1 MDRPIT
7 FRGEFAGDQR
17 VQVERAGS
25 PEPSCLS
32 MKSDH
37 SMDPPIT
44 FRGEFAGDQRVQVE
58 RAGSPEPSCLSMK
71 SDHSMDRP
79 ITFRGDFAGD
89 QRIPQSLQSCSLE
102 ENSSEKLSF
111 TRQLGWFGIE
121 PTCGLY
127 WSDVFQSPEIGGAV
141 YKMSLSQEPDT
152 KGGTLSTKRKRV
164 QVERAGSPVPN
175 CKSTKSDCSMD
186 RPFTFRGVFAGDQR
200 IPQSLQSCSLE
211 ENSSEKLSSLRQL
224 GWFGIEPTCG
234 LNWSDVFQS
243 PEIGGAVY
251 KMSLSEEPDT
261 KGGTLS
267 TKRKR
272 VQVETA
278 GSPVPTCKSMKSDH
292 SMGHPIAFRG
302 EVTGDQ
308 RLQVERAG
316 SPVPSCLSMKSD
328 CSMDR
333 QIKFRGE
340 VTGDQRVLVERAGS
354 PVPSCLSM
362 KSDRS
367 MDRPFTFCG
376 EVTGD
381 QRVQVE
387 RAGSPVPSCLSMKS
401 DRSMDRPFTF
411 RAGVTGDQRVQVER
425 AGSPVPSCLSMKS
438 DRSMDRPFT
447 FTGEITGDQ
456 RVRVE
461 RAGSPEP
468 SCLSMKSGRSMDRPF
483 TFCGKVTG
491 DQSVQVERAGS
502 PVPSCLSM
510 KSDRSMDRPFTFTGE
525 ITGDQRVQVERAGSP
540 VPSCLSMK
548 SDRSMDR
555 PFTFTGEITG
565 DQRLLQSL
573 QSCFLEETSSE
584 KLSFTRQSLLR
595 TLMKLKKDE
604 KLKQFQSHLSQDCP
618 ECFKTLSE
626 DPSVLVKFMKM
637 KELFKSHRI
646 EDYPE
651 YIGREQKDPEALY
664 IVEKLLETCGS
675 ERSLKITL
683 HILRNMKQKDLTDS
697 LERDEQRNGSIKIA
711 QKALKAHLKRKFE
724 CIFEGLA
731 KQSNPT
737 LLNEIYT
744 ELYIT
749 EGGSGGVNN
758 EHEVRQIE
766 TASKRQTTQE
776 TAILCNDIFKPLPG
790 QKKPIRTVLTK
801 GIAGIGKTVSV
812 QKFILDWEEGKA
824 NQDVDFIFTL
834 PFRDLNLKKERAF
847 SLMQLLQHYFPQ
859 LKESQSVEG
868 NEVKVVFIFDG
879 LDECRLPLDFQGN
892 EICCDITES
901 SSVDVLLTNL
911 IKGNLLP
918 SALLWITSRPAAA
931 NQIPPE
937 CVHRVTEVRGFNDP
951 QKEEYFRKR
960 IRDQNQASRIISHIK
975 SSRSLYIM
983 CHIPVFCWISATVLE
998 TLLGE
1003 TEIGDL
1009 PKTLTEMYTH
1019 FLLIQTNV
1027 KNQKYHGTDKTDSKM
1042 MSASDTEIILKLG
1055 RLAFLQ
1061 LEKGNLI
1068 FYEEDLRESGIDVC
1082 EASVY
1087 SGVCTEIFKEE
1098 CGLYQEKVYCFVHL
1112 SIQEYLAALFVF
1124 HSCVNENR
1132 NVLRAEESKS
1142 HSDRVQ
1148 LSELH
1153 RTAVD
1158 QALKSKNGHLD
1169 LFLRFL
1175 LSLSLDSSQILF
1187 GGLLTQTGSRSPV
1200 PDRQTH
1206 TENRLQS
1213 IEETVQYIKE
1223 RIREESSA
1231 ERTINLFHCLSE
1243 LNDNSLVEEIQN
1255 SLRSGKLSDN
1265 KLEPH
1270 QCSALAF
1277 VLLMSEEVLDEFD
1290 SKDYNTSAAGH
1301 QRLVPVVRN
1310 CRKATLNNCNLTEE
1324 SCDIVASALQSSNS
1338 TLRDL
1343 DLSCNNLRDSGV
1355 KLLCAGLMSPNCK
1368 LQRLGL
1374 NSCNLTEQSCDIVAS
1389 ALQSSNSTLRDL
1401 DLSCNNLG
1409 DSGVKLLCA
1418 GLMSPNCKLQRLGLG
1433 WCNLTEGCCDVLAS
1447 VLRSP
1452 HSELRDLELR
1462 DNELQDSGVTA
1473 LSAGLE
1479 DPHCKLQRLGLSG
1492 CRVTQ
1497 RGCDS
1502 LASALCSNPS
1512 HLRELDLRYNHPG
1525 DSGVRAL
1532 SAAKLDTL
1540 TLLVDHGGE
1549 NRTKPGPRKYGC
1561 QLSLDPN
1568 TAHRE
1573 LSLSERNRR
1582 VTHTQGREQ
1591 PCPDHPERFEHW
1603 EQVVCRES
1611 ICERCYW
1618 EAEFSVSERVGGIFI
1633 AVTDKG
1639 ISRKG
1644 RDSDCVFGWNENS
1657 WRLECIK
1664 LSDSDKLSYSV
1675 CHNKNQ
1681 TDIPAPPSPY
1691 RRAGVCDD
1699 GRGVCV
1705 YRVGVCVDRPAGTLS
1720 FYSVSDSDTLTLLHR
1735 FHTHFTQ
1742 HTPLCAGFT
1751 VWDSSS
1757 VSLCQLE

>member
-1 MDRPIT
+1 
-7 FRGEFAGDQR
+7 
-17 VQVERAGS
+17 
-25 PEPSCLS
+25 
-32 MKSDH
+32 
-37 SMDPPIT
+37 
-44 FRGEFAGDQRVQVE
+44 
-58 RAGSPEPSCLSMK
+58 
-71 SDHSMDRP
+71 
-79 ITFRGDFAGD
+79 
-89 QRIPQSLQSCSLE
+89 
-102 ENSSEKLSF
+102 
-111 TRQLGWFGIE
+111 
-121 PTCGLY
+121 
-127 WSDVFQSPEIGGAV
+127 
-141 YKMSLSQEPDT
+141 
-152 KGGTLSTKRKRV
+152 
-164 QVERAGSPVPN
+164 
-175 CKSTKSDCSMD
+175 
-186 RPFTFRGVFAGDQR
+186 
-200 IPQSLQSCSLE
+200 
-211 ENSSEKLSSLRQL
+211 
-224 GWFGIEPTCG
+224 
-234 LNWSDVFQS
+234 
-243 PEIGGAVY
+243 
-251 KMSLSEEPDT
+251 MSLSEEPDT

-278 GSPVPTCKSMKSDH
+278 GSPVPSCLSLKSDHSMDQPLAFRGEVTGDQRVQVERAGSPVPSCLSMKSEH

-302 EVTGDQ
+302 EFAGDQ
-308 RLQVERAG
+308 RVQVERAGSPVPSCLSMKSEHSMGHPIAFRGEFAGDQRVQVERAG

-328 CSMDR
+328 HSMGHP
-333 QIKFRGE
+333 IAFR
-340 VTGDQRVLVERAGS
+340 
-354 PVPSCLSM
+354 
-362 KSDRS
+362 
-367 MDRPFTFCG
+367 G

-401 DRSMDRPFTF
+401 DHSMGHPIAF
-411 RAGVTGDQRVQVER
+411 RGEVTGDQRVQVER
-425 AGSPVPSCLSMKS
+425 AGSPVPSCLSLKS
-438 DRSMDRPFT
+438 DHSMGHPIAFR
-447 FTGEITGDQ
+447 GEFAGDQ
-456 RVRVE
+456 R
-461 RAGSPEP
+461 
-468 SCLSMKSGRSMDRPF
+468 
-483 TFCGKVTG
+483 
-491 DQSVQVERAGS
+491 
-502 PVPSCLSM
+502 
-510 KSDRSMDRPFTFTGE
+510 
-525 ITGDQRVQVERAGSP
+525 I
-540 VPSCLSMK
+540 
-548 SDRSMDR
+548 
-555 PFTFTGEITG
+555 
-565 DQRLLQSL
+565 LQSL
-573 QSCFLEETSSE
+573 QSCSLEDTSLE
-584 KLSFTRQSLLR
+584 KLSSPRQSLLH

-651 YIGREQKDPEALY
+651 YIGREQKDPEARY

-683 HILRNMKQKDLTDS
+683 HILRKMKQKDLTDS
-697 LERDEQRNGSIKIA
+697 LERDEQRNESIKIP
-711 QKALKAHLKRKFE
+711 QNALKAHLKRKFE
-724 CIFEGLA
+724 CIFESLT

-744 ELYIT
+744 ELSIT
-749 EGGSGGVNN
+749 EGGSGVVNN

-812 QKFILDWEEGKA
+812 QKFILDWAEGKA

-868 NEVKVVFIFDG
+868 DEVKVVFIFDG

-892 EICCDITES
+892 EICCDTTES

-951 QKEEYFRKR
+951 QKEGYFRKR

-998 TLLGE
+998 AMLGE
-1003 TEIGDL
+1003 TESGDL

-1027 KNQKYHGTDKTDSKM
+1027 KNQKYGTDETDSKKM
-1042 MSASDTEIILKLG
+1042 PASDTEIILKLG
-1055 RLAFLQ
+1055 QLAFLQ

-1068 FYEEDLRESGIDVC
+1068 FYEEDLRESGIDVS

-1098 CGLYQEKVYCFVHL
+1098 CGLDQEKVYCFVHL

-1132 NVLRAEESKS
+1132 NVLRAEESEP
-1142 HSDRVQ
+1142 HSERVG

-1153 RTAVD
+1153 ITAVNL
-1158 QALKSKNGHLD
+1158 ALESKNGHLD

-1175 LSLSLDSSQILF
+1175 LGLSLDFIQTLF
-1187 GGLLTQTGSRSPV
+1187 GGLLTQTGSRS
-1200 PDRQTH
+1200 DGGRYKM
-1206 TENRLQS
+1206 RLSLFLSLWSESRSLS
-1213 IEETVQYIKE
+1213 IDITVQHIQEK
-1223 RIREESSA
+1223 IREESSA
-1231 ERTINLFHCLSE
+1231 DRIINLFHCLSE
-1243 LNDNSLVEEIQN
+1243 LNDNSLVEEIQH
-1255 SLRSGKLSDN
+1255 SLRSGKLSDI
-1265 KLEPH
+1265 KLERE

-1290 SKDYNTSAAGH
+1290 PKDYNTSAAGH
-1301 QRLVPVVRN
+1301 QRLLPVVRN
-1310 CRKATLNNCNLTEE
+1310 CRKATLNSCDLTEE
-1324 SCDIVASALQSSNS
+1324 SCDIVASALQSSNSPLRDLDLSYNYLGDSGVKLLCAGLISPNCKLQRLGLNSCDLTEESCNIVASALQSSNS

-1343 DLSCNNLRDSGV
+1343 DLSYNNLRDSGV

-1368 LQRLGL
+1368 LQTLGL
-1374 NSCNLTEQSCDIVAS
+1374 NSCDLTEESCDIVAS

-1418 GLMSPNCKLQRLGLG
+1418 GLMSPNCKLQRLGLNNCNLTEKSCDIVASAFQSSNSPLGDLDLSCNNLGDSGVKLLCAGLMSPNCKLQRLGLG
-1433 WCNLTEGCCDVLAS
+1433 WCNLTESCCDVLAS

-1561 QLSLDPN
+1561 QLTLDPN
-1568 TAHRE
+1568 TACEE
-1573 LSLSERNRR
+1573 LSLSEGNRR
-1582 VTHTQGREQ
+1582 VTRTPEREQ
-1591 PCPDHPERFEHW
+1591 PDPDHSERFDSVL
-1603 EQVVCRES
+1603 QVVCRES
-1611 ICERCYW
+1611 LCERCYW
-1618 EAEFSVSERVGGIFI
+1618 EAEFSVPEGWGGVLI

-1644 RDSDCVFGWNENS
+1644 WGSDCKFGWNKNS
-1657 WRLECIK
+1657 WSLECSK
-1664 LSDSDKLSYSV
+1664 PRYSDKPSYSV
-1675 CHNKNQ
+1675 WHNKNE
-1681 TDIPAPPSPY
+1681 THIPAPTSPY
-1691 RRAGVCDD
+1691 RRAGVCDDDDD

-1720 FYSVSDSDTLTLLHR
+1720 FCSVSDSDTLTLLHR
-1735 FHTHFTQ
+1735 LHTHFTQ
-1742 HTPLCAGFT
+1742 HTPLCAGFA
-1751 VWDSSS
+1751 VCKSSS

>member
-1 MDRPIT
+1 
-7 FRGEFAGDQR
+7 
-17 VQVERAGS
+17 
-25 PEPSCLS
+25 
-32 MKSDH
+32 
-37 SMDPPIT
+37 
-44 FRGEFAGDQRVQVE
+44 
-58 RAGSPEPSCLSMK
+58 
-71 SDHSMDRP
+71 
-79 ITFRGDFAGD
+79 
-89 QRIPQSLQSCSLE
+89 
-102 ENSSEKLSF
+102 
-111 TRQLGWFGIE
+111 
-121 PTCGLY
+121 
-127 WSDVFQSPEIGGAV
+127 
-141 YKMSLSQEPDT
+141 
-152 KGGTLSTKRKRV
+152 
-164 QVERAGSPVPN
+164 
-175 CKSTKSDCSMD
+175 
-186 RPFTFRGVFAGDQR
+186 
-200 IPQSLQSCSLE
+200 
-211 ENSSEKLSSLRQL
+211 
-224 GWFGIEPTCG
+224 
-234 LNWSDVFQS
+234 
-243 PEIGGAVY
+243 
-251 KMSLSEEPDT
+251 MSLSEEPDT

-267 TKRKR
+267 TMRKR
-272 VQVETA
+272 VQ
-278 GSPVPTCKSMKSDH
+278 
-292 SMGHPIAFRG
+292 
-302 EVTGDQ
+302 
-308 RLQVERAG
+308 
-316 SPVPSCLSMKSD
+316 
-328 CSMDR
+328 
-333 QIKFRGE
+333 
-340 VTGDQRVLVERAGS
+340 VERAGS

-367 MDRPFTFCG
+367 MDHPLAFRGKF
-376 EVTGD
+376 TGD

-401 DRSMDRPFTF
+401 DHSMDHPLAF
-411 RAGVTGDQRVQVER
+411 RGKFTGDQRVQVER

-438 DRSMDRPFT
+438 DHSMDHPLAFR
-447 FTGEITGDQ
+447 
-456 RVRVE
+456 
-461 RAGSPEP
+461 
-468 SCLSMKSGRSMDRPF
+468 
-483 TFCGKVTG
+483 GKF
-491 DQSVQVERAGS
+491 A
-502 PVPSCLSM
+502 
-510 KSDRSMDRPFTFTGE
+510 
-525 ITGDQRVQVERAGSP
+525 GDQRVQVERAGSP

-548 SDRSMDR
+548 SDHSMDHPLAFR
-555 PFTFTGEITG
+555 EKFTG
-565 DQRLLQSL
+565 DQRILHSL
-573 QSCFLEETSSE
+573 QSCSLEENSSE
-584 KLSFTRQSLLR
+584 KLSSPRQSLLR

-618 ECFKTLSE
+618 ECLKSLSE

-646 EDYPE
+646 EGYPE
-651 YIGREQKDPEALY
+651 CIESKRKDPEALY
-664 IVEKLLETCGS
+664 IVEKLLETCGN

-697 LERDEQRNGSIKIA
+697 LERDEQRNESIKIA
-711 QKALKAHLKRKFE
+711 QKALKAYLKRTFE

-766 TASKRQTTQE
+766 TASKRQTTLE
-776 TAILCNDIFKPLPG
+776 TAILCSDIFKPSPG

-812 QKFILDWEEGKA
+812 QKFILDWAEGKA
-824 NQDVDFIFTL
+824 NQDANFIFTL

-951 QKEEYFRKR
+951 QKEGYFRKR
-960 IRDQNQASRIISHIK
+960 IRDQNQASRIITHIK

-998 TLLGE
+998 TMLGKAKS
-1003 TEIGDL
+1003 GDL

-1027 KNQKYHGTDKTDSKM
+1027 KNQKYHGTDETDSK

-1068 FYEEDLRESGIDVC
+1068 FYEEDLRESGIDVS

-1132 NVLRAEESKS
+1132 NVLRAEESYP

-1175 LSLSLDSSQILF
+1175 LGLSLESIQKLLR
-1187 GGLLTQTGSRSPV
+1187 GLLTQTGSRSPV
-1200 PDRQTH
+1200 PDLQTQ
-1206 TENRLQS
+1206 TESRSQS
-1213 IEETVQYIKE
+1213 INKTVQYIKE
-1223 RIREESSA
+1223 RIRKESSA

-1243 LNDNSLVEEIQN
+1243 LNDNSLVEVIQN
-1255 SLRSGKLSDN
+1255 SLRSGRLSD
-1265 KLEPH
+1265 KELEPH

-1290 SKDYNTSAAGH
+1290 LKTYNTSAAGH
-1301 QRLVPVVRN
+1301 QRLLPVVRN
-1310 CRKATLNNCNLTEE
+1310 CRKATLNSCDLTEE
-1324 SCDIVASALQSSNS
+1324 SCNIVASALQSSNS
-1338 TLRDL
+1338 ILRDL
-1343 DLSCNNLRDSGV
+1343 DLSYNNLRDSGV

-1374 NSCNLTEQSCDIVAS
+1374 NSCDLTEESCDIVAS
-1389 ALQSSNSTLRDL
+1389 ALQSSNSILRDL
-1401 DLSCNNLG
+1401 DLSYNNLG

-1433 WCNLTEGCCDVLAS
+1433 WCSLTEGCCDVLAS

-1540 TLLVDHGGE
+1540 TLLVDHEGE
-1549 NRTKPGPRKYGC
+1549 NRIKPGPRKYGC
-1561 QLSLDPN
+1561 QLTLDPN
-1568 TAHRE
+1568 TANRE
-1573 LSLSERNRR
+1573 LSLSEGNRR
-1582 VTHTQGREQ
+1582 VTNTLEEQ
-1591 PCPDHPERFEHW
+1591 PYPDHPERFAFEP
-1603 EQVVCRES
+1603 QVVCRES
-1611 ICERCYW
+1611 VCERCYW
-1618 EAEFSVSERVGGIFI
+1618 EAECSVSERWGGVCI
-1633 AVTDKG
+1633 AATYKG
-1639 ISRKG
+1639 ISRRG
-1644 RDSDCVFGWNENS
+1644 VSSDCRFGFNKIS
-1657 WRLECIK
+1657 WGMSCTK
-1664 LSDSDKLSYSV
+1664 HGDSDKLSYSV
-1675 CHNKNQ
+1675 WHNENR
-1681 TDIPAPPSPY
+1681 THIPALTSPY
-1691 RRAGVCDD
+1691 RRAGVCDDDD

-1705 YRVGVCVDRPAGTLS
+1705 YRVGVCVDRLAGTLS

-1735 FHTHFTQ
+1735 VHTHFTQ
-1742 HTPLCAGFT
+1742 HTPLCAGFR
-1751 VWDSSS
+1751 VCNSSS
-1757 VSLCQLE
+1757 VSLC